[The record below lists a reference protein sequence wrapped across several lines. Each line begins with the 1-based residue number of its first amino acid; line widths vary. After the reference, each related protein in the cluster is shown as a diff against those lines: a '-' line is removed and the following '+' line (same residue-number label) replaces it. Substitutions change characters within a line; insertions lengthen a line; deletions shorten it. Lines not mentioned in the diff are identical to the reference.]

1 MKVIKFEVPIYDW
14 EVKILIASKKDA
26 DQINRILKKFKIPK
40 KNREN
45 TIFELKK
52 GYWGGDHIYN
62 RLSQRSIILVS
73 NCKSIQGLSKIL
85 FHELRHLEDRILET
99 MSVEN
104 NTEAAAFLSGYIYR
118 KIIPKLF
125 KLK

>member
-1 MKVIKFEVPIYDW
+1 MKIIKFEVPIYDW
-14 EVKILIASKKDA
+14 EVNVLIASKKDT
-26 DQINRILKKFKIPK
+26 DQLNRILKKFKIPK

-52 GYWGGDHIYN
+52 GYWGGDHFYN
-62 RLSQRSIILVS
+62 RLYQESIILVCNS
-73 NCKSIQGLSKIL
+73 KSTQGLSKIL

-104 NTEAAAFLSGYIYR
+104 NAEAAAFLSGYICR